1 MYLMGMGPK
10 VRRPLFLFA
19 INLIG
24 FFRVDCPTLS
34 KINRAVF
41 SQWSFLNA
49 LTQRRARVKMAEQA
63 ELIGSKDTRL
73 AGQRSSSMSACNV
86 C

>member
-1 MYLMGMGPK
+1 LSALHFSMY
-10 VRRPLFLFA
+10 FLV
-19 INLIG
+19 NL
-24 FFRVDCPTLS
+24 
-34 KINRAVF
+34 KIKIV
-41 SQWSFLNA
+41 QFLKFLINA
-49 LTQRRARVKMAEQA
+49 LTQRRAGVKMAEQA